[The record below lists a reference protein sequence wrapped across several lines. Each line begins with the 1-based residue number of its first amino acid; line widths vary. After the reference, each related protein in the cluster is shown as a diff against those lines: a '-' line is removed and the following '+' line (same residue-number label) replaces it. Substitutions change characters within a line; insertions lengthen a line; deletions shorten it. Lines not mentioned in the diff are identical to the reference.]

1 MTISNGYCTLAEFK
15 ANAIPNAGTNS
26 ADDAVIEDI
35 IEGASRRIDTYTGR
49 TFYARTETH
58 YYDSP
63 DGEYDLWIHDDDLLT
78 VSSITNGDGTT
89 ISSGSYKLLPLNK
102 NPKYQVYLK
111 PSSNLVWSFDSN
123 SESLGSITI
132 AGTWGYSSTAP
143 DDIKQ
148 ACIMLASA
156 EYRKRFGEN
165 SSSIA
170 TVTGAGV
177 VITPQGMPKDV
188 ADILE
193 KYKKLI

>member
-1 MTISNGYCTLAEFK
+1 
-15 ANAIPNAGTNS
+15 
-26 ADDAVIEDI
+26 
-35 IEGASRRIDTYTGR
+35 
-49 TFYARTETH
+49 
-58 YYDSP
+58 
-63 DGEYDLWIHDDDLLT
+63 
-78 VSSITNGDGTT
+78 
-89 ISSGSYKLLPLNK
+89 
-102 NPKYQVYLK
+102 VYLK